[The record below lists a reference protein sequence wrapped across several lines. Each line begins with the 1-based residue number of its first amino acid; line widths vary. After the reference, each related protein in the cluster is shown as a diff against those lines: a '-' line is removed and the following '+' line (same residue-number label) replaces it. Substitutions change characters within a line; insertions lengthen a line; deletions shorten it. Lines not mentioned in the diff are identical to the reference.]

1 MGFSRQEYWS
11 GLPCPP
17 PRDLPDPEIGPASL
31 MLPALASEF
40 FTMSAIWEALFSILV
55 THQAY
60 WPGLAVVQNGSTAFL
75 KAWWASQALQ
85 GPYDNVQ

>member
-17 PRDLPDPEIGPASL
+17 PRDLPDPENGPSSL